1 MLTPDKLARIN
12 ELAHK
17 SKTTGLSKEEA
28 AEQTTLR
35 KEYLVSFRKS
45 MRATIENVTIMDE
58 EGNDV
63 TPEKVRAAK
72 ERNKNKE
79 Q

>member
-1 MLTPDKLARIN
+1 MLSPDKLARIN

-17 SKTTGLSKEEA
+17 GKTVGLSTEEA
-28 AEQTTLR
+28 AEQTKLR
-35 KEYLVSFRKS
+35 KEYLQSFRKS
-45 MRATIENVTIMDE
+45 MRATIENVTILDE

-63 TPEKVRAAK
+63 TPEKVREAK